1 MSVLLSIH
9 FLPDK
14 VSLKIGD
21 RSPSEI
27 RAPRSATYI
36 DTEATERLA
45 QFAVDRVPSVYDPD
59 PSALAEAER
68 RLSEVFQ
75 TIHYVRSDSS
85 QTSARKVERLSSELG
100 STFPQESLRY
110 LLAAS
115 PATLDRLRA
124 TAERLVQAAM
134 RKEIRNNTDD
144 LAHIKMDYEAEVRRA
159 VTYPAEIELLK
170 SIGEQTLKPTRI
182 YNRRK
187 TERQQEIARQSIQPV
202 KGEIRVGDVILRK
215 GEVFT
220 QLHLDKCAALGLV
233 NPRIDFPTGASIFAM
248 TAAMVLLVVLYIR
261 RALPRLYA
269 NPRHLFL
276 LAGIVVC
283 GVLGL
288 RVFGAVLGIQLSVVQ
303 FGYLG
308 MMTVVA
314 AGMLIAVLL
323 NAQLAM
329 LVTALLSVQSGLI
342 MNHDIRFPVMT
353 LLSSL
358 VGIYC
363 VEGIRDRSH
372 LLRAGL
378 AIGFTNVALVWVLG
392 GMLGDSQREM
402 LIGSTWALVSA
413 SFAVAIFWFG
423 VAALEK
429 PFGILT
435 HTWLLELSSSER
447 PLLRQ
452 LCITA
457 PGTYTHSIM
466 VGNLAEAAAEAIG
479 ADTLFCRV
487 ASYYHDIGKMR
498 RPHCFIENQRGEN
511 IHDRLNPSLSA
522 LIIAS
527 HVRDGQELADE
538 HKLPRQIRDII
549 AEHHG
554 TSLIRYFYHQAL
566 TSSGQSGHRDIV
578 LEQHF
583 RYEGPRPQTRESGII
598 MLADTVEAAA
608 RCLEKPTPAH
618 LQSLVENLFRDKLM
632 DGQLDECDLTYKEL
646 QKIQAAFVKQLSAIF
661 HGRIDYPEVP
671 DRAAKRGSKDVH
683 LYPQL
688 SEVPREDAAI
698 VGGREER
705 PSV

>member
-1 MSVLLSIH
+1 VVL
-9 FLPDK
+9 
-14 VSLKIGD
+14 G
-21 RSPSEI
+21 
-27 RAPRSATYI
+27 
-36 DTEATERLA
+36 RL
-45 QFAVDRVPSVYDPD
+45 Q
-59 PSALAEAER
+59 
-68 RLSEVFQ
+68 
-75 TIHYVRSDSS
+75 
-85 QTSARKVERLSSELG
+85 
-100 STFPQESLRY
+100 
-110 LLAAS
+110 
-115 PATLDRLRA
+115 A
-124 TAERLVQAAM
+124 TAEQLINTALH
-134 RKEIRNNTDD
+134 KEIRNNTDD
-144 LAHIKMDYEAEVRRA
+144 LHHAKMDFEASVKKI
-159 VTYPAEIELLK
+159 TNHLAEIAFLK
-170 SIGEQTLKPTRI
+170 SLGEQTLKPNRI

-187 TERQQEIARQSIQPV
+187 TERLKEFARQSVQPV
-202 KGEIRVGDVILRK
+202 RGEIRVGDIILRQ

-220 QLHLDKCAALGLV
+220 QLHLDKCTALGLV

-248 TAAMVLLVVLYIR
+248 TATMVLLVALYIR
-261 RALPRLYA
+261 RSLPKLYA
-269 NPRHLFL
+269 NPRHLLL

-288 RVFGAVLGIQLSVVQ
+288 RIFGAILGLQFSVVQ

-329 LVTALLSVQSGLI
+329 LVTALLSLQSGLI

-358 VGIYC
+358 AGIYC
-363 VEGIRDRSH
+363 VEGIRERSH

-378 AIGFTNVALVWVLG
+378 TIGFTNVALVWVLG
-392 GMLGDSQREM
+392 GMLGDTQRQM
-402 LIGSTWALVSA
+402 FFGSAWALVSA
-413 SFAVAIFWFG
+413 AFAVAIFWFG

-435 HTWLLELSSSER
+435 HTWLLELSSSEH

-452 LCITA
+452 LCIVA
-457 PGTYTHSIM
+457 PGTYAHSIM

-479 ADTLFCRV
+479 ANALFCRV

-511 IHDRLNPSLSA
+511 IHNRLNPSLSA

-527 HVRDGQELADE
+527 HVRDGQELAE
-538 HKLPRQIRDII
+538 EYKLPKQFRDII

-566 TSSGQSGHRDIV
+566 INTTQPLHRDLE

-608 RCLEKPTPAH
+608 RCLEKPTPAR
-618 LQSLVENLFRDKLM
+618 LQSLAENIVRDKLM
-632 DGQLDECDLTYKEL
+632 DGQLDECDLTYKDL
-646 QKIQAAFVKQLSAIF
+646 QKIQAAFVKRLSAIF
-661 HGRIDYPEVP
+661 HGRIDYPEFP
-671 DRAAKRGSKDVH
+671 DHLAKRIQKDVRI
-683 LYPQL
+683 YPQPSKVSL
-688 SEVPREDAAI
+688 ENSAI
-698 VGGREER
+698 VGGREEGLAIR
-705 PSV
+705 RDAPC